1 MATRASANGRS
12 AALHGTLQLNRAAA
26 RSCPINDLKWRGTP
40 VHRFL
45 EATAGQYMTRQVKT
59 VTRDTTMRELHKM
72 FEADDFNCYPVRE
85 GDDLVGIV
93 SNFDF
98 LKCFAFNP
106 ARMVPAYDDLLSR
119 MVADVMTPE
128 FIYVGPATKQTRVL
142 QLMVD
147 HRMKSVPVLDAEQRL
162 AGIIARE
169 DIMRALTD
177 CTRG

>member
-1 MATRASANGRS
+1 
-12 AALHGTLQLNRAAA
+12 
-26 RSCPINDLKWRGTP
+26 

-45 EATAGQYMTRQVKT
+45 EASAGQYMTREVKT
-59 VTRDTTMRELHKM
+59 VTRHTTMRQLERM
-72 FEADDFNCYPVRE
+72 FEEDDYNCYPVRE
-85 GDDLVGIV
+85 GDDIVGVV

-128 FIYVGPATKQTRVL
+128 FIYVDPATKLTRVL

-147 HRMKSVPVLDAEQRL
+147 HRMKSIPVLDSEQRL
-162 AGIIARE
+162 VGIIARE
-169 DIMRALTD
+169 DIMHALANSA
-177 CTRG
+177 RGQATLAGD

>member
-1 MATRASANGRS
+1 
-12 AALHGTLQLNRAAA
+12 
-26 RSCPINDLKWRGTP
+26 

-45 EATAGQYMTRQVKT
+45 EASAGQYMTREVKT
-59 VTRDTTMRELHKM
+59 VTRHTTMRQLERM
-72 FEADDFNCYPVRE
+72 FEEDDYNCYPVRE
-85 GDDLVGIV
+85 GDDIVGVV

-128 FIYVGPATKQTRVL
+128 FIYVDPATKLTRVL

-147 HRMKSVPVLDAEQRL
+147 HRMKSIPVLDSEQRL
-162 AGIIARE
+162 VGIIARQ
-169 DIMRALTD
+169 DIMRALANSA
-177 CTRG
+177 RG